1 MSALGK
7 VVRSGVRRRRV
18 QTLVIGLATMM
29 AVAVSVLGGS
39 LLVVSGAP
47 FDDAFAKQ
55 HGAHLSV
62 QFDAGKVSAG
72 QLAASEDAEGVSGAA
87 GPFRTATVTPRSDGA
102 GPGGPLTVA
111 GRSDPGKDV
120 DAVALF
126 DGRWPTRSGEIAL
139 SADSPL
145 IPTLGMRIAFPDL
158 PGGPELAVVGVAR
171 SVTRTADAWVV
182 PSQMPALTAPGSGGH
197 QMLYRFTDAG
207 TAAQVTAGGRA
218 VTRSLPPGATLGQ
231 QSWLAVKESAERET
245 AVYVPFLMAFGALGL
260 VMSVLIVGNIVASA
274 VGTGTRR
281 IGILKAVGFTPA
293 QVVRAYVG
301 QALVPAAV
309 GTALGVVVG
318 HLLAVPVLAETGEVY
333 GTSSL
338 AVAPWVDMTVI
349 AGVLG
354 LVAVTAWA
362 SAWRAGRLRTVDALA
377 TGRTAAARRGRWA
390 ARLAGRL
397 PVPRPVALGLAR
409 LFARPVRA
417 LAMGTA
423 ILFGTVAVTFTVGMG
438 ASLGEVMKAKSH
450 DVADV
455 VVPAPLPDIGLQ
467 GPPGA
472 ARSPQGSRSPQ
483 DSDAGKGPE
492 GEADPAA
499 VASAIRAA
507 AGTGE
512 YYSAAT
518 VRAAVSGLTGTVDV
532 VAFTGD
538 ASWGGYTMVSG
549 RWFDGSGTD
558 ARTTGGSD
566 TGGRGDGGSDTG
578 GSNAGGRGTN
588 GSDIDGSNTG
598 GSDTGE
604 RGDGR
609 RGDGR
614 PGDVRPGDVRP
625 GDGRPGEAVVPTPFL
640 DATGTRIGD
649 TVTLDGL
656 AEPVTVR
663 IVGEVL
669 DPRNDGMQVFTDV
682 STLTGAHP
690 DLTETSH
697 HIAVASGT
705 EVSGYVEALNK
716 DLAPLGVTARTGGL
730 GAGGDMVVTLNAL
743 SAILTLMLVAVAAL
757 GVLNGV
763 LLDTRERVREIGI
776 HKALGMT
783 PRQTVTMVLT
793 SVVVTGLV
801 AGALGVPLGVA
812 LHGRVL
818 PAMGASVG
826 LRLPDSV
833 IAVHHG
839 AELLPLVLG
848 GLLIA
853 VLGALLPAGWA
864 ARART
869 ATALRT
875 E

>member
-1 MSALGK
+1 MSALAK

-29 AVAVSVLGGS
+29 AVAASVLGGT

-55 HGAHLSV
+55 NGAHLSV

-72 QLAASEDAEGVSGAA
+72 QLSKSKDAEGVSSAA
-87 GPFRTATVTPRSDGA
+87 GPFRTATVTPRADGS
-102 GPGGPLTVA
+102 PGWPMTVV
-111 GRSDPGKDV
+111 GRGDPGRDV
-120 DAVALF
+120 DEVALL
-126 DGRWPTRSGEIAL
+126 DGRWPTQSGEIVL
-139 SADSPL
+139 SANSAL
-145 IPTLGMRIAFPDL
+145 FPTMGMKITFPDL
-158 PGGPELAVVGVAR
+158 SGGPTLTVVGVAR
-171 SVTRTADAWVV
+171 SVTQTADAWVV
-182 PSQMPALTAPGSGGH
+182 PSQMPALTAPGSGGY

-207 TAAQVTAGGRA
+207 TAAQITAGGKA
-218 VTRSLPPGATLGQ
+218 VTESLPPGTAVGE
-231 QSWLAVKESAERET
+231 QSWLTVKKNTEQDT
-245 AVYVPFLMAFGALGL
+245 ALYVPFLIAFGALGL
-260 VMSVLIVGNIVASA
+260 VMSVLIVGNVVASA

-301 QALVPAAV
+301 QALIPAAV
-309 GTALGVVVG
+309 GTALGVLAG
-318 HLLAVPVLAETGEVY
+318 HLFAVPVLAETGEVY

-338 AVAPWVDMTVI
+338 AIAPWADLAVI
-349 AGVLG
+349 AGVLS

-377 TGRTAAARRGRWA
+377 VGRTASAGRGRWA

-397 PVPRPVALGLAR
+397 PLPQPVALGLAR
-409 LFARPVRA
+409 PFARPARA

-423 ILFGTVAVTFTVGMG
+423 ILFGAIAVTFTVGMG
-438 ASLGEVMKAKSH
+438 ASLGQVMKARAH
-450 DVADV
+450 DAADA
-455 VVPAPLPDIGLQ
+455 VVPAPLPDFGPQ
-467 GPPGA
+467 GP
-472 ARSPQGSRSPQ
+472 GSGTEKPS
-483 DSDAGKGPE
+483 KT
-492 GEADPAA
+492 DPAA
-499 VASAIRAA
+499 VAAAIEAA
-507 AGTGE
+507 AGTGK

-518 VRAAVSGLTGTVDV
+518 VRAAVSGLTGTIDV
-532 VAFTGD
+532 IAFTGD

-549 RWFDGSGTD
+549 RW
-558 ARTTGGSD
+558 
-566 TGGRGDGGSDTG
+566 
-578 GSNAGGRGTN
+578 
-588 GSDIDGSNTG
+588 ID
-598 GSDTGE
+598 
-604 RGDGR
+604 
-609 RGDGR
+609 
-614 PGDVRPGDVRP
+614 
-625 GDGRPGEAVVPTPFL
+625 RPGEAVVPTPFL
-640 DATGTRIGD
+640 TATGTRIGD
-649 TVTLDGL
+649 TVTLNGL

-669 DPRNDGMQVFTDV
+669 DPRNDGMQVFTDA
-682 STLTGAHP
+682 SSLTAAHP

-697 HIAVASGT
+697 HIAVMSGT
-705 EVSGYVEALNK
+705 DVTGYVDALNR
-716 DLAPLGVTARTGGL
+716 DLAPLGVAARAGGL
-730 GAGGDMVVTLNAL
+730 DAGGDMVVTLNAL

-763 LLDTRERVREIGI
+763 LLDTRERVREIGV

-783 PRQTVTMVLT
+783 PRQTVAMVLT

-812 LHGRVL
+812 LHGWVI
-818 PAMGASVG
+818 PAMGDSVG

-833 IAVHHG
+833 IAVYHG
-839 AELLPLVLG
+839 AELLPLALG

-853 VLGALLPAGWA
+853 TLGALLPAGWA